1 MALEF
6 SQNLLPKLP
15 NNMYFS
21 EEERSALLQLKGI
34 GATVIT
40 RLEQVGYSSLA
51 MLQDRDAAIVTKQIA
66 DLMGSTCWHNS
77 PQARSSIQAAIDLA
91 SRVSQSNQDS

>member
-1 MALEF
+1 
-6 SQNLLPKLP
+6 
-15 NNMYFS
+15 MYFS
-21 EEERSALLQLKGI
+21 KEERSALLQLKGV

-51 MLQDRDAAIVTKQIA
+51 MLQDRDASIVTKQIA

-91 SRVSQSNQDS
+91 SRISQSNQDF

>member
-1 MALEF
+1 
-6 SQNLLPKLP
+6 
-15 NNMYFS
+15 MYFS
-21 EEERSALLQLKGI
+21 EEERSALHQLKGV

-51 MLQDRDAAIVTKQIA
+51 MLQDRDAQIVTKQIA

-91 SRVSQSNQDS
+91 NQIKILSN